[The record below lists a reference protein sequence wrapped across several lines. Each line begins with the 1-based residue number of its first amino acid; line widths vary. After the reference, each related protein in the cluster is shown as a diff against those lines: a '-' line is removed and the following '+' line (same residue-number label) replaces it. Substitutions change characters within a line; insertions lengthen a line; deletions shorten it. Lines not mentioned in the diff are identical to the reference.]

1 MSLNLYY
8 SFREGIKGLR
18 RARLASIVTVTTI
31 AVTLIL
37 LDFFMILTVNVN
49 RVIRSFKAQMVLEV
63 FMDDT
68 LDSLAVENLKR
79 DLRQIDG
86 IESVIYV
93 SPEQALERFTKEF
106 GEDPLTLLGENP
118 LPCSFQILLKPG
130 YRTPDSADAI
140 AVKIQQNQLVDEV
153 VYHGRFYRMFENYSK
168 IVLFLDLGLVIIVFS
183 AALLLVANTI
193 RLTILAQ
200 SKSIQIM
207 RLIGATQ
214 AFIRRPYLI
223 QGIFQG
229 SLGGC
234 FCSLAVWC
242 VVKLIAW
249 KFSLHPKGMPF
260 FFWGPILFGGLL
272 GFLGSLLGLRRYL
285 NT

>member
-8 SFREGIKGLR
+8 SFREGIKGLK

-49 RVIRSFKAQMVLEV
+49 RIIRSFKAQMVLEV
-63 FMDDT
+63 FMDNT

-118 LPCSFQILLKPG
+118 LPSSFQILLKPG
-130 YRTPDSADAI
+130 YRTPDNADAI
-140 AVKIQQNQLVDEV
+140 AAKIQQNQLVDEV

-168 IVLFLDLGLVIIVFS
+168 IVLFLDLGLVLIVFS

-214 AFIRRPYLI
+214 AFIQRPYLI

-234 FCSLAVWC
+234 ICSLAVWC
-242 VVKLIAW
+242 IVKLVAW

>member
-1 MSLNLYY
+1 M
-8 SFREGIKGLR
+8 
-18 RARLASIVTVTTI
+18 ASIVTVTTI

-49 RVIRSFKAQMVLEV
+49 RIIRSFKAQMVLEV
-63 FMDDT
+63 FMDNT
-68 LDSLAVENLKR
+68 LDSLAVEKLKSE
-79 DLRQIDG
+79 LRQIEG
-86 IESVIYV
+86 IEGVNYI

-118 LPCSFQILLKPG
+118 LPSSFQILLKPA
-130 YRTPDSADAI
+130 YRTPENADAI
-140 AVKIQQNQLVDEV
+140 ARKVQENQLVDEV
-153 VYHGRFYRMFENYSK
+153 VYHGRFYRIVENYSK
-168 IVLFLDLGLVIIVFS
+168 TVLFLDLGLVLLVFA

-234 FCSLAVWC
+234 ICSIAVWC
-242 VVKLIAW
+242 IVKLVAW
-249 KFSLHPKGMPF
+249 KFSMHPRGMPF